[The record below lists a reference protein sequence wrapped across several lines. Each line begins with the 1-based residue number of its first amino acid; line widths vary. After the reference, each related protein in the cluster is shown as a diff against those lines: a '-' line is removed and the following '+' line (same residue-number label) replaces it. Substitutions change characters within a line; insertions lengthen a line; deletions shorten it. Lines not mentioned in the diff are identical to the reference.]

1 MRDLCTATPILPL
14 ERSRTGRAAEPL
26 DQWEVV
32 GSYYTPSQ
40 PPVRSTGPATSTT
53 ANEASAAA
61 AATTAIG
68 LVTDEDNGDTV
79 GAASSTLAETGRAPS
94 LDRGSNP
101 PAASALP
108 TQPQQPRPS
117 SPAPALPAAVL
128 MDRLSARVALRL
140 LQVIADFGRHPEHG
154 ALLRQRLQR
163 DGVLEALLDIIQTSG
178 ITAVADTALASLL
191 VLLANA
197 PDLRTG
203 LGMATISLPAP
214 VQRSTSIPCIDL
226 AGGGRGAG
234 GVRFSDGTAAGSPLD
249 RASILGMH
257 AQSVGSLSSAPLSPE
272 PPHS

>member
-14 ERSRTGRAAEPL
+14 ERARTGRAAEPL

-40 PPVRSTGPATSTT
+40 PPVRSSGPATLTT

-68 LVTDEDNGDTV
+68 LVADEDNGDTA
-79 GAASSTLAETGRAPS
+79 GAASSTLAEAGRAPS

-101 PAASALP
+101 PAASAQP

-234 GVRFSDGTAAGSPLD
+234 GVRFSDGTAARSPLD